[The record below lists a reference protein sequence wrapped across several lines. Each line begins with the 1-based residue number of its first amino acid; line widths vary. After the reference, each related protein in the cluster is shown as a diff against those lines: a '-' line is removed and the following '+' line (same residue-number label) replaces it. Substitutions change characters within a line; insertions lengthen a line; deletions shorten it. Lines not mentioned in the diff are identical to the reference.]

1 MVELAARPWNDARF
15 RLEARADGIHICDYS
30 VYGCLPRV

>member
-15 RLEARADGIHICDYS
+15 RLEARADSVHISDYS
-30 VYGCLPRV
+30 VYDCLLRV